1 MRKIPAR
8 YRTAFVVSFD
18 VLAVP
23 VAWYGAFWARFNLE
37 FGRAFE
43 HAVPSLWLLL
53 LVLMGVQLAV
63 CRGVG
68 LHRGM
73 WSFASLLDLQ
83 RVIYA
88 TAANLVFL
96 LLVIT
101 FFPYEISVPRSVV
114 ALYPLLFASLMR
126 GARLGPRMWRGRTVS
141 PTRVR
146 CVPVMIVGA
155 GRRGWG
161 GGAELA
167 R

>member
-1 MRKIPAR
+1 MAWWAFCMRKIPAR
-8 YRTAFVVSFD
+8 YRTALVVLFD
-18 VLAVP
+18 LLAVP

-37 FGRAFE
+37 FGPAFE

-53 LVLMGVQLAV
+53 LGLMGVQLAV

-88 TAANLVFL
+88 TAANLVFF

-101 FFPYEISVPRSVV
+101 FFPFEICLTRSVFIYIHLFYDSQLCTV
-114 ALYPLLFASLMR
+114 DLYTDDTGLQTWS
-126 GARLGPRMWRGRTVS
+126 
-141 PTRVR
+141 
-146 CVPVMIVGA
+146 
-155 GRRGWG
+155 
-161 GGAELA
+161 
-167 R
+167 

>member
-1 MRKIPAR
+1 M
-8 YRTAFVVSFD
+8 
-18 VLAVP
+18 
-23 VAWYGAFWARFNLE
+23 
-37 FGRAFE
+37 
-43 HAVPSLWLLL
+43 PSLRLLL
-53 LVLMGVQLAV
+53 LGLMWVQVAV

-114 ALYPLLFASLMR
+114 VLYPLLLASLMS
-126 GARLGPRMWRGRTVS
+126 GARLGWRMLRDRTFS

-146 CVPVMIVGA
+146 GVPVIIVGA
-155 GRRGWG
+155 GTAGVEDL
-161 GGAELA
+161 GAVG
-167 R
+167 RTHS